1 MRVEPVEAIDRQR
14 LIVVCGPG
22 GVGKTTTAAAL
33 GLAAARRGRRALVLT
48 IDPAKRLGES
58 LGEAKLGN
66 KPARV
71 PNELFDPS
79 GESTGEL
86 WALMLDQ
93 EQTADSLIHNH
104 ASSEEAAQRVLDNRI
119 YRVLAS
125 ALASTEYMAVER
137 LWQLYTEAEYDLYVL
152 DTPPSKNA
160 IDFLDSPQWAAKVL
174 DQRIVTWFLRTA
186 RPSGD
191 KPDGVAQ
198 AVMYRTAMIVA
209 DLMGRLLGH
218 EFFAELTEFFEVFV
232 DISEHLRDHSEEV
245 EYLLRR
251 DSTAFYVA
259 TSPEQG
265 PIEESVR
272 MVKALRARGIN
283 FGGFVVNRVEE
294 PLTAPEVGVIEYY
307 ASQIGLSAAAIR
319 SLFPALQTTWQE
331 QRAIFARDEWAIKKL
346 VKAASGGKSI
356 LRVPR
361 LGDDLAGILDLAR
374 FANWLVGDVPERE
387 APTVP

>member
-1 MRVEPVEAIDRQR
+1 MQPVEAIDRQR

-58 LGEAKLGN
+58 LGEAELGN
-66 KPARV
+66 EPLQV
-71 PNELFDPS
+71 PNQLFDPS

-119 YRVLAS
+119 YRMLAS

-137 LWQLYTEAEYDLYVL
+137 LWQLYTEGKYDLYVL

-186 RPSGD
+186 RPSGE

-198 AVMYRTAMIVA
+198 AVMFRTAQVVS

-218 EFFAELTEFFEVFV
+218 EFFEELTEFFEVFI
-232 DISEHLRDHSEEV
+232 DISEHLRDHSREV

-251 DSTAFYVA
+251 DSTSFYVT

-272 MVKALRARGIN
+272 MFKALRNRGIN

-294 PLTAPEVGVIEYY
+294 MLETPDPGAIGHYG
-307 ASQIGLSAAAIR
+307 ARAGLSEEEIQKLHP
-319 SLFPALQTTWQE
+319 SLQSTWQE
-331 QRAIFARDEWAIKKL
+331 QQAVFARDEGAIKKL
-346 VKAASGGKSI
+346 WKAADDGNSI

-374 FANWLVGDVPERE
+374 FANWLVGSVPEQE
-387 APTVP
+387 AT